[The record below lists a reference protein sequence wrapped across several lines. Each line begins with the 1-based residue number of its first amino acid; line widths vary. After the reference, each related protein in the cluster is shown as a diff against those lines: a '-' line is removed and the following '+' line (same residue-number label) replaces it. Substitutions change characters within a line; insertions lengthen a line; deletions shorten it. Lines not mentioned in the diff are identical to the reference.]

1 MGLRDPNVGAATET
15 VLASPAARRGGIP
28 ACRRDRRRTPR
39 GWTTLGMTSR
49 EDFAPVAVARGSIAQ
64 YEYADDY
71 PGCLYCGG
79 WERADVI
86 EQLPTYRLAALAGC
100 RNCSPTA
107 ITTTQQQKG
116 RRP

>member
-1 MGLRDPNVGAATET
+1 MGLGDPNVGAATET
-15 VLASPAARRGGIP
+15 VLANPAAWRGGIP
-28 ACRRDRRRTPR
+28 ACRSDRHRTPR

-49 EDFAPVAVARGSIAQ
+49 EDFGRGCGAGSIAQ

-86 EQLPTYRLAALAGC
+86 EQLPTYRLAVLVGC